1 MQVTIIGGGFG
12 GVKAALEISKNKKNR
27 VTLITDKI
35 DFQYYPALYSAATG
49 GSHLEAWVPLTEIL
63 GNRDNVNIILDSI
76 TSIDRHTQTIIATS
90 GTKYVYDTL
99 ILAIGAVTTYFGIE
113 GLSEFAYGIKSE
125 DEINRLKQ
133 RLLEEFS
140 TPHAAD
146 KHILVIGA
154 GPTGVELAGALGTY
168 LEHLKIR
175 FNKPE
180 TKISINLIEAAP
192 RVLPKMSERAS
203 RLVHNRLTSLG
214 VHVELGMKVESE
226 TFDTLMV
233 NGKPIKSQTVIWT
246 SGVANNPFFTANASQ
261 FTLAKNGKVVVND
274 YLQVDKH
281 VYVIGDNA
289 ATTYSGLAQT
299 ALKDGIYVARHI
311 LKKNSKKYVAKL
323 PPVVVPV
330 GKNWAVFEYKKIRL
344 SGFMASII
352 RRVAD
357 LVGYRDILPFGQAL
371 GVWSAQMI
379 KETDYFVPEHISEE

>member
-180 TKISINLIEAAP
+180 PKISINLIEAAP

>member
-180 TKISINLIEAAP
+180 PKISINLIEAAP

-203 RLVHNRLTSLG
+203 RLVHNRLTNLG

>member
-1 MQVTIIGGGFG
+1 MQVTIVGGGFG
-12 GVKAALEISKNKKNR
+12 GVKAALEISKNKKNK
-27 VTLITDKI
+27 VILITDKT

-49 GSHLEAWVPLTEIL
+49 GSHLEAWVPLIEIF
-63 GNRDNVNIILDSI
+63 GNRNNVTIIIDSI
-76 TSIDRHTQTIIATS
+76 TSVDRHTQTITATS
-90 GTKYVYDTL
+90 GTKYIYDTL
-99 ILAIGAVTTYFGIE
+99 VLAIGAVTTYFGIE
-113 GLSEFAYGIKSE
+113 GLSEFAYGIKSA

-133 RLLEEFS
+133 RLLDEFS
-140 TPHAAD
+140 MPHAAD
-146 KHILVIGA
+146 KHILIIGA

-168 LEHLKIR
+168 LEHLKVR

-180 TKISINLIEAAP
+180 PKISINLIEAAP
-192 RVLPKMSERAS
+192 RVLPRMSERAS
-203 RLVHNRLTSLG
+203 KLVYNRLASLG

-226 TFDTLMV
+226 TIDTLIV
-233 NGKPIKSQTVIWT
+233 NGRPIKSQTVIWT
-246 SGVANNPFFTANASQ
+246 SGVANNPFFTANANQ

-289 ATTYSGLAQT
+289 ATSFSGLAQT
-299 ALKDGIYVARHI
+299 ALKDGIFVARHI
-311 LKKNSKKYVAKL
+311 MSKSSTKYVAKM

-344 SGFMASII
+344 AGFMASII

-379 KETDYFVPEHISEE
+379 KETDYFIPEQTSKK